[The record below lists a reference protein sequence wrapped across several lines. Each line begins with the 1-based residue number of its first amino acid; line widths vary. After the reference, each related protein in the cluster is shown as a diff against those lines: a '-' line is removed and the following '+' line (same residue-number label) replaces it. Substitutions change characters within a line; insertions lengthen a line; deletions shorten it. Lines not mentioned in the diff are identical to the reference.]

1 MRSSPTCRGS
11 AGTRRKDVDMNWAT
25 IMGVVTGVMLLAY
38 LGVVVWAYRKDRRDD
53 FEEASRY
60 PFFDEEGR
68 S

>member
-1 MRSSPTCRGS
+1 
-11 AGTRRKDVDMNWAT
+11 MNWET
-25 IMGVVTGVMLLAY
+25 IMGVVTGVMLFAY
-38 LGVVVWAYRKDRRDD
+38 LGVVVWAYHKDRRDA

>member
-1 MRSSPTCRGS
+1 MH
-11 AGTRRKDVDMNWAT
+11 WET

-38 LGVVVWAYRKDRRDD
+38 LGVVVWAYRKDRRQA

-60 PFFDEEGR
+60 PFFNEEGR